1 MKPDELD
8 RLLWD
13 EVDEALDV
21 AARER
26 LEAAL
31 AAEPAGKR
39 RRQEVA
45 ECASLLAAVE
55 AVPTPPGLRARI
67 DRAIAARPT
76 ALPRPAWRGV
86 WAGVL
91 APRHRMHLA
100 WAAVLVGAI
109 AAALFLADGGR
120 SQGAGNSRFAGALLP
135 GAVPFMGPE
144 TTELADGLGA
154 LTLSVRDGSL
164 LCQLRLDRSVD
175 GGVRLTVRGGG
186 VTAGEVETAGV
197 SVTRIEP
204 APDTVG
210 IAAVGVGSASLV
222 VRIARAPQDLA
233 VRVDAAGGMVFA
245 RRVGIAGG
253 GQR

>member
-13 EVDEALDV
+13 DADGALDV
-21 AARER
+21 AERER

-39 RRQEVA
+39 RRREVA

-55 AVPTPPGLRARI
+55 AVPPPPDLRARI
-67 DRAIAARPT
+67 DRAIAARPSHR
-76 ALPRPAWRGV
+76 PRPAWRGV
-86 WAGVL
+86 WDGVL

-109 AAALFLADGGR
+109 AAVLLLADGAR
-120 SQGAGNSRFAGALLP
+120 LHDAGDSRFAGALLP
-135 GAVPFMGPE
+135 EVVPFAGPE
-144 TTELADGLGA
+144 TVDLADALGA
-154 LTLSVRDGSL
+154 LTLSMRDGSL
-164 LCQLRLDRSVD
+164 LCQLRLDRPAD
-175 GGVRLTVRGGG
+175 GGVRLTVTGGG
-186 VTAGEVETAGV
+186 VMPGAVETAGV
-197 SVTRIEP
+197 SVTPIEP

-210 IAAVGVGSASLV
+210 VVAVGVGSASL
-222 VRIARAPQDLA
+222 A
-233 VRVDAAGGMVFA
+233 VRVAGTRQELSVRVEAAGRVAFA
-245 RRVGIAGG
+245 RRVGIVGE